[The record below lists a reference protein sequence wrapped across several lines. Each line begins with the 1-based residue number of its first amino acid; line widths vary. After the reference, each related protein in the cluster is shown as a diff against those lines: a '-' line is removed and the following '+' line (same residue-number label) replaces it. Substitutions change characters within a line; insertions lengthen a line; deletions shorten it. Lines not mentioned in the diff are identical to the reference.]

1 MMMHAYAPSKCPAPE
16 LYCQYTWVREIG
28 VHWDDIGGLDMEDIP
43 HLAQLITIKA
53 EADALK
59 ARVARGKG

>member
-1 MMMHAYAPSKCPAPE
+1 MHAYAPAKCPPPE
-16 LYCQYTWVREIG
+16 LYCRYTWVREIG
-28 VHWDDIGGLDMEDIP
+28 VTWDDVGGIDMEDIP
-43 HLAQLITIKA
+43 HLAELINVKQ